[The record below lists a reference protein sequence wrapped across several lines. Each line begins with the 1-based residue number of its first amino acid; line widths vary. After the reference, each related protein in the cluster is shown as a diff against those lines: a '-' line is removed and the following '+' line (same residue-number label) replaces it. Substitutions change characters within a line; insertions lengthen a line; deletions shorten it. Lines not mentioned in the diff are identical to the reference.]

1 MIESLGESGQ
11 PVKCLAAVQIGGD
24 LYEQAVKAQHV
35 QSLAK
40 LAAQWIANLQQ
51 LLPLACSLKSNTFH
65 QHEVRT
71 RIVKMLWVDIKY
83 LGLPAGCA
91 RV

>member
-40 LAAQWIANLQQ
+40 LAAQ
-51 LLPLACSLKSNTFH
+51 
-65 QHEVRT
+65 
-71 RIVKMLWVDIKY
+71 
-83 LGLPAGCA
+83 
-91 RV
+91 